1 MLFQNILVPFDQSD
15 QSTRAFKVALDIAKK
30 YHSKVTLLTCLDA
43 DTWHHKY
50 YDSRVTSQLLKIQ
63 KKVAKEHLEQLESLA
78 EKNNISIKSHILS
91 SESIVNDIVKFT
103 KSRKHDLVVIGSHG
117 RSGFDKWLLGSVANG
132 VSQKTKC
139 PILIV
144 K

>member
-1 MLFQNILVPFDQSD
+1 MLFQNILVPVDLSN

-30 YHSKVTLLTCLDA
+30 RNSKITILTCLELDA
-43 DTWHHKY
+43 SHHLY
-50 YDSRVTSQLLKIQ
+50 YEARPSPQQI
-63 KKVAKEHLEQLESLA
+63 KKQSKVVKKHFEKLESLA
-78 EKNNISIKSHILS
+78 EKNNISIKSKILIS
-91 SESIVNDIVKFT
+91 GSAVNNIVTFA
-103 KSRKHDLVVIGSHG
+103 KSQKHDLVVIGSHG
-117 RSGFDKWLLGSVANG
+117 RTGFDKWLLGSVANG